1 MKKKIK
7 EYFEGTPQDPVVTHT
22 ILYYSG
28 AAKEN
33 GDWHCQEDDT
43 TVSIQDIWDL
53 ALESNLNGNLEPILE
68 NEYATVVRD
77 RGFTKFSVIFFW

>member
-43 TVSIQDIWDL
+43 TVSIQDIWKI
-53 ALESNLNGNLEPILE
+53 AVESGVNGNLEIHSDSDYSGKLCL
-68 NEYATVVRD
+68 
-77 RGFTKFSVIFFW
+77 